1 MLEIQQCTQ
10 GLSYV
15 SVYKQCFIKKVYL
28 QQQKKKDKTKQN
40 TKKTLIMFK
49 SFNTRKKIK

>member
-28 QQQKKKDKTKQN
+28 QQQQKKTKQN
-40 TKKTLIMFK
+40 
-49 SFNTRKKIK
+49 KIQKNSNHVQII

>member
-28 QQQKKKDKTKQN
+28 QQQQKKRQNKTKY
-40 TKKTLIMFK
+40 KKNSNHVQI
-49 SFNTRKKIK
+49 I